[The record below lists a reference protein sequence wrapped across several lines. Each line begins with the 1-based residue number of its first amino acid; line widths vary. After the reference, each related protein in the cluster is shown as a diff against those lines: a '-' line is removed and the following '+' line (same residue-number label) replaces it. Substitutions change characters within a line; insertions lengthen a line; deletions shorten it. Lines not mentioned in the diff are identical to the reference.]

1 MRWASALAVD
11 SPLEAA
17 VASAGAHVRAE
28 LGGGPADLLLV
39 FVSGHHAAAFDRVP
53 TLLAAHCPAAT
64 VLGCSA
70 AGVIGGGH
78 EVENRPA
85 VALMAAVLPGVELAA
100 FYLDPEAPSVPAV
113 PAGTEP
119 PQFVLLADPFTFDA
133 ERFVRAL
140 DVAFPGSRTVG
151 GLASGGRQPG
161 TNALFLGRR
170 VHRGGCVGVALAGDV
185 AVDAI
190 VAQGCRPIG
199 EPAFVTRCERN
210 LLYELDGRRA
220 ARALRCRRA
229 ARAGALPGL
238 ALPRHRHGRGA
249 ADLPGRRLPHPQPP
263 RPRSAQRRAGGG
275 RGAAAGHDR
284 PAPPARCG
292 CLRPR
297 AAHAPRRAPRAR
309 PRAARWRAPLF
320 LPRPRPPPLRDAGP
334 RHRAA
339 PRRAGRGADR
349 RVLLQRRDRPRAR
362 ADVPARLHERLRAL
376 PPAGLT
382 AGYSTNAPLGEP
394 QYASPSR
401 WSIACSTALNT
412 ALCAAAL
419 RHGGQPT
426 GSRALAAAKR
436 AAQDAAGSVSSHA
449 VSLKGG

>member
-78 EVENRPA
+78 EVEDRPA

-220 ARALRCRRA
+220 ADVLRALFDAAAPHERA
-229 ARAGALPGL
+229 LFRDSLFLGIVMDEAQQTYRAGDFLIRNLLGLDPRSGAL
-238 ALPRHRHGRGA
+238 AVGA
-249 ADLPGRRLPHPQPP
+249 ALRPGMIVQLHLRD
-263 RPRSAQRRAGGG
+263 
-275 RGAAAGHDR
+275 AAASAHELR
-284 PAPPARCG
+284 TLLAAHRAHAPAPPDGVLLFSCLGRGVRLYGTPDHDTGLLRAALGEVPIGGFFCNGEIGPVRGQTFLHGYTSACG
-292 CLRPR
+292 LFRPR
-297 AAHAPRRAPRAR
+297 
-309 PRAARWRAPLF
+309 
-320 LPRPRPPPLRDAGP
+320 G
-334 RHRAA
+334 
-339 PRRAGRGADR
+339 
-349 RVLLQRRDRPRAR
+349 
-362 ADVPARLHERLRAL
+362 
-376 PPAGLT
+376 
-382 AGYSTNAPLGEP
+382 
-394 QYASPSR
+394 
-401 WSIACSTALNT
+401 
-412 ALCAAAL
+412 
-419 RHGGQPT
+419 
-426 GSRALAAAKR
+426 
-436 AAQDAAGSVSSHA
+436 
-449 VSLKGG
+449 

>member
-17 VASAGAHVRAE
+17 VAAAGAHVRAE

-78 EVENRPA
+78 EVEDRPA

-220 ARALRCRRA
+220 ADVLRALFDAAAPHERA
-229 ARAGALPGL
+229 LFRDSLFLGIVMDEAQQTYRAGDFLIRNLLGLDPRSGAL
-238 ALPRHRHGRGA
+238 AVGA
-249 ADLPGRRLPHPQPP
+249 ALRPGMIVQLHLRD
-263 RPRSAQRRAGGG
+263 
-275 RGAAAGHDR
+275 AAASAHELR
-284 PAPPARCG
+284 TLLAAHRAHAPAPPDGVLLFSCLGRGLRLYGTPDHDTGLLRAALGEVPIGGFFCNGEIGPVRGQTFLHGYTSACG
-292 CLRPR
+292 LFRPR
-297 AAHAPRRAPRAR
+297 
-309 PRAARWRAPLF
+309 
-320 LPRPRPPPLRDAGP
+320 G
-334 RHRAA
+334 
-339 PRRAGRGADR
+339 
-349 RVLLQRRDRPRAR
+349 
-362 ADVPARLHERLRAL
+362 
-376 PPAGLT
+376 
-382 AGYSTNAPLGEP
+382 
-394 QYASPSR
+394 
-401 WSIACSTALNT
+401 
-412 ALCAAAL
+412 
-419 RHGGQPT
+419 
-426 GSRALAAAKR
+426 
-436 AAQDAAGSVSSHA
+436 
-449 VSLKGG
+449 

>member
-170 VHRGGCVGVALAGDV
+170 GRRHRRAGVSADRRAGVRHPLRAQPALRARRPAG
-185 AVDAI
+185 
-190 VAQGCRPIG
+190 
-199 EPAFVTRCERN
+199 
-210 LLYELDGRRA
+210 GRRA

-320 LPRPRPPPLRDAGP
+320 LPRPRRPPLRDAGP
-334 RHRAA
+334 RHGAA

-412 ALCAAAL
+412 ALCA
-419 RHGGQPT
+419 
-426 GSRALAAAKR
+426 
-436 AAQDAAGSVSSHA
+436 
-449 VSLKGG
+449 

>member
-17 VASAGAHVRAE
+17 VAAAGAHVRAE

-78 EVENRPA
+78 EVEDRPA

-220 ARALRCRRA
+220 ADVLRALFDAAAPHERA
-229 ARAGALPGL
+229 LFRDSLFLGIVMDEAQQTYRAGDFLIRNLLGLDPRSGAL
-238 ALPRHRHGRGA
+238 AVGA
-249 ADLPGRRLPHPQPP
+249 ALRPGMIVQLHLRD
-263 RPRSAQRRAGGG
+263 
-275 RGAAAGHDR
+275 AAASAHELR
-284 PAPPARCG
+284 TLLAAHRAHAPAPPDGVLLFSCLGRGVRLYGTPDHDTGLLRAALGEVPIGGFFCNGEIGPVRGQTFLHGYTSACG
-292 CLRPR
+292 LFRPR
-297 AAHAPRRAPRAR
+297 
-309 PRAARWRAPLF
+309 
-320 LPRPRPPPLRDAGP
+320 G
-334 RHRAA
+334 
-339 PRRAGRGADR
+339 
-349 RVLLQRRDRPRAR
+349 
-362 ADVPARLHERLRAL
+362 
-376 PPAGLT
+376 
-382 AGYSTNAPLGEP
+382 
-394 QYASPSR
+394 
-401 WSIACSTALNT
+401 
-412 ALCAAAL
+412 
-419 RHGGQPT
+419 
-426 GSRALAAAKR
+426 
-436 AAQDAAGSVSSHA
+436 
-449 VSLKGG
+449 

>member
-17 VASAGAHVRAE
+17 VAAAGAHVRAE

-220 ARALRCRRA
+220 ADVLRALFDAAAPHERA
-229 ARAGALPGL
+229 LFRDSLFLGIVMDEAQQTYRAGDFLIRNLLGLDPRSGAL
-238 ALPRHRHGRGA
+238 AVGA
-249 ADLPGRRLPHPQPP
+249 ALRPGMIVQLHLRD
-263 RPRSAQRRAGGG
+263 
-275 RGAAAGHDR
+275 AAASAHELR
-284 PAPPARCG
+284 TLLAAHRAHAPAPPDGVLLFSCLGRGVRLYGTPDHDTGLLRAALGEVPIGGFFCNGEIGPVRGQTFLHGYTSACG
-292 CLRPR
+292 LFRPR
-297 AAHAPRRAPRAR
+297 
-309 PRAARWRAPLF
+309 
-320 LPRPRPPPLRDAGP
+320 G
-334 RHRAA
+334 
-339 PRRAGRGADR
+339 
-349 RVLLQRRDRPRAR
+349 
-362 ADVPARLHERLRAL
+362 
-376 PPAGLT
+376 
-382 AGYSTNAPLGEP
+382 
-394 QYASPSR
+394 
-401 WSIACSTALNT
+401 
-412 ALCAAAL
+412 
-419 RHGGQPT
+419 
-426 GSRALAAAKR
+426 
-436 AAQDAAGSVSSHA
+436 
-449 VSLKGG
+449 